1 MCFMQV
7 MSRHLRKIKLGKLTI
22 LIKEEVCYNI
32 PTGRNSMGVFTKQT
46 FVEKLQEQ
54 GYEIS
59 DYQLKQYDDYLKLL
73 VEWNEKMNLTAITQ
87 ENEVYEKHFYDSLLP
102 FLHRDFNN
110 LCDVGAGAGF
120 PSIPV
125 KILYPHLEVTILEP
139 LAKRVRFLE
148 HLCEKLQ
155 LKDVN
160 CLHVRAEEYVRD
172 HRECFE
178 IVSARAVANLPV
190 LSELCL
196 PLVKENGLFI
206 AMKGL
211 NAAVEIQAAEHAV
224 KTLGAV
230 LEEQKESMLSDGAKR
245 VNVIYRKV
253 RKTPKQY
260 PRNYGQIKKHPL

>member
-1 MCFMQV
+1 M
-7 MSRHLRKIKLGKLTI
+7 K
-22 LIKEEVCYNI
+22 
-32 PTGRNSMGVFTKQT
+32 FTK
-46 FVEKLQEQ
+46 
-54 GYEIS
+54 
-59 DYQLKQYDDYLKLL
+59 
-73 VEWNEKMNLTAITQ
+73 
-87 ENEVYEKHFYDSLLP
+87 KHFYDSLLP

-160 CLHVRAEEYVRD
+160 CLHVRAEEYARD

-224 KTLGAV
+224 KTLGAI
-230 LEEQKESMLSDGAKR
+230 LEEQKESMLSDGAKAR
-245 VNVIYRKV
+245 QCDIPQGSKDAETISPQLRKDK
-253 RKTPKQY
+253 KTPFVGDDRMRESKIVSIDEISPNPYQ
-260 PRNYGQIKKHPL
+260 PRIDFDDEGLMELSQSIRENGLNSSDYCAP

>member
-1 MCFMQV
+1 MW
-7 MSRHLRKIKLGKLTI
+7 K
-22 LIKEEVCYNI
+22 
-32 PTGRNSMGVFTKQT
+32 
-46 FVEKLQEQ
+46 KLQEQ

-160 CLHVRAEEYVRD
+160 CLRRTGRGICA
-172 HRECFE
+172 
-178 IVSARAVANLPV
+178 
-190 LSELCL
+190 
-196 PLVKENGLFI
+196 
-206 AMKGL
+206 
-211 NAAVEIQAAEHAV
+211 
-224 KTLGAV
+224 
-230 LEEQKESMLSDGAKR
+230 
-245 VNVIYRKV
+245 
-253 RKTPKQY
+253 
-260 PRNYGQIKKHPL
+260 